1 MSDSADYRCLRPIRK
16 EMAAVNDEAARL
28 DALRDLAVLDTP
40 PEPGL
45 DELVQFA
52 RRRFGMPIALISLV
66 DEARQWF
73 KARSGLD
80 VCERRGTFP
89 SAITRSGRRT

>member
-52 RRRFGMPIALISLV
+52 RRRFGMPNATPFMLRFCQISGQL
-66 DEARQWF
+66 A
-73 KARSGLD
+73 
-80 VCERRGTFP
+80 
-89 SAITRSGRRT
+89 GRDDGG